1 MDVII
6 VGAGKVGYAVAQE
19 LSREGHNVTVVDKSP
34 ERINLV
40 NGTLDVF
47 AVCGESGIDSLQLAG
62 AENAELLVAVTN
74 SDEANILCC
83 MVGRKLGVQHAIARV
98 REAKHFR
105 QVVLLQKELGLAMTV
120 NPEHA
125 AAREISRV
133 LRFPSAAKV
142 EPFAKSQAELVE
154 FVLPQGSA
162 LEGVPLRDYHS
173 RFGRGTLVCAV
184 RRQDSVFIPKGADF
198 VFRAGDSLSVV
209 GAPKAIHA
217 LFKDL
222 HIFRRPVR
230 HVMIVGGGRISVFL
244 AQQLLDMGIRVKIIE
259 KDPERCEQVKD
270 MLPKAELIC
279 GDGARPDLLAE
290 EGLAEADGFVPLT
303 GQDEINIILAAMAK
317 KEGVEKVVTKVNE
330 DHFVDLAHSFGL
342 DAPVR
347 PRLITAGRIL
357 QYVRGMDNSAG
368 NSGVE
373 TLRRIVD
380 GSLEAL
386 EFRADENCR
395 CLGRTLMELPIRP
408 GILVAAII
416 REGRCFI
423 PGGSDRIEARDS
435 VVAVAEVDSEHL
447 IGCLDDILK

>member
-1 MDVII
+1 MNVII

-19 LSREGHNVTVVDKSP
+19 LCREDHNVTVVDKSP

-40 NGTLDVF
+40 NSTLD
-47 AVCGESGIDSLQLAG
+47 AISICGEGGIESLRLAG
-62 AENAELLVAVTN
+62 AENADLLVAVTN

-83 MVGRKLGVQHAIARV
+83 MVGRKLGVSHGIARV
-98 REAKHFR
+98 REAEHFR

-125 AAREISRV
+125 AAREISQV

-142 EPFAKSQAELVE
+142 EPFAKGQAELVE
-154 FVLPQGSA
+154 FVLP
-162 LEGVPLRDYHS
+162 EGNPLCGLPLREYHS

-184 RRQDSVFIPKGADF
+184 RREDKVFIPKGDY
-198 VFRAGDSLSVV
+198 VFRALDSLSVV
-209 GAPKAIHA
+209 GAPKSIHA

-230 HVMIVGGGRISVFL
+230 HVMIVGGGRISVYL
-244 AQQLLDMGIRVKIIE
+244 AQQLLEMGIRVKILEI
-259 KDPERCEQVKD
+259 DPERCEQVKD
-270 MLPKAELIC
+270 LLPKAEVIC

-290 EGLAEADGFVPLT
+290 EGMAETDGFVTLT
-303 GQDEINIILAAMAK
+303 GRDEINLILAALAR

-330 DHFVDLAHSFGL
+330 DHFMELAHSFGL

-357 QYVRGMDNSAG
+357 QYVRGMENSAG

-386 EFRADENCR
+386 EFRAHEDSR

-408 GILVAAII
+408 GILLGAII

-423 PGGSDRIEARDS
+423 PGGSDRIEAGDS
-435 VVAVAEVDSEHL
+435 ILAVAEVDNDHL